1 VEPQDRTLADRVEG
15 YGEPMPPRSSPSPPS
30 YGVRSKAWVYY
41 TVFAAAS
48 FIVLCTGKPVG
59 LAGMVLFG
67 LYARY
72 LYRGGRIVF
81 WFW

>member
-1 VEPQDRTLADRVEG
+1 VEPEDRTLDDKVQG
-15 YGEPMPPRSSPSPPS
+15 YDEPHVTASPPL
-30 YGVRSKAWVYY
+30 VTARSNAWIYY
-41 TVFAAAS
+41 TVLAAAS
-48 FIVLCTGKPVG
+48 FIVLCTGKSVG

-72 LYRGGRIVF
+72 LYRGGQIVF

>member
-1 VEPQDRTLADRVEG
+1 MDAEDQTLADRGQG
-15 YGEPMPPRSSPSPPS
+15 YDEPGAGSSPPLVTPRSS
-30 YGVRSKAWVYY
+30 AWIYY
-41 TVFAAAS
+41 TVLAAAS

-72 LYRGGRIVF
+72 LYRGGRVVF